1 METVQPGIRRT
12 NREVAQSYREL
23 ASHCREMA
31 KRDRRPGSLL
41 LRAAA
46 LDATA
51 AYVERAETQVA

>member
-23 ASHCREMA
+23 ASHCRELA
-31 KRDRRPGSLL
+31 KRDSRPGSLL

-46 LDATA
+46 FDATA
-51 AYVERAETQVA
+51 AYVERAETQFA